1 MKVRKQREI
10 ILKIIIKKI
19 KKNKAH
25 QLQSFDM
32 LHCLLQRLSGAVPLS
47 LVEDPMSKQCFL
59 TYLKVIPLCVLRFIF
74 LCTVDIFGN

>member
-10 ILKIIIKKI
+10 ILKNN

-32 LHCLLQRLSGAVPLS
+32 LQRLSGAVPLS